1 MNSTILRARLDR
13 LYQLH
18 SDVLMERRAV
28 RDPRAVASR
37 VARRIRRLVSLLEKL
52 QRAETQ
58 AIIGGK
64 GGQ

>member
-1 MNSTILRARLDR
+1 VNSTILRARLDR

-18 SDVLMERRAV
+18 SDVLMERRPV

-37 VARRIRRLVSLLEKL
+37 VARRIRRLASLLEKIR
-52 QRAETQ
+52 RAETQ

-64 GGQ
+64 GGL